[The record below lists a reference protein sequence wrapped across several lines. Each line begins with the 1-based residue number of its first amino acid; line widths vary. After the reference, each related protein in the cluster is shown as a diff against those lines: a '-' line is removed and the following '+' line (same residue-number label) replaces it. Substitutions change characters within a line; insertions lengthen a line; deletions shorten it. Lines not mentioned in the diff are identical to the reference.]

1 MLYLVIDMLP
11 VFHSSVLPLS
21 LYLQVNNP
29 LSSTTL
35 PTSTQVDD
43 YYTNI
48 MEEILKANSAEL
60 LMKTVGS
67 ITSVLTDFVSV
78 TETRNL
84 TKCLLYY

>member
-21 LYLQVNNP
+21 YLQVNNP

>member
-29 LSSTTL
+29 LSSSTL

>member
-21 LYLQVNNP
+21 SYFQVNNP

>member
-21 LYLQVNNP
+21 SYMQVNNP

>member
-1 MLYLVIDMLP
+1 MLYLAIDMLP

-21 LYLQVNNP
+21 SYLQVNNP

>member
-21 LYLQVNNP
+21 SYLQVNNP